1 MSSSLSNI
9 ALTGLSAGQN
19 ALNSVASNISN
30 VYVSGYNRQTTQL
43 AEMGTNGATGAG
55 TGVQVTGVSRAY
67 DALLMGQLRD
77 ASSTSAASTSYSD
90 QISQINSLFSST
102 TSSLSTSMSTFFSSL
117 QSLSS
122 NAGDSAARQT
132 VIGSAQSLV
141 SQFQSN
147 DSYLRNLDDTV
158 NKQLSTSADQINTYA
173 TQIAN
178 LNDQIV
184 RQGSDGASNAMLDQR
199 DQLVNSLNQLV
210 GVTTTTQKDN
220 SVTVSFAGGLTLVQ
234 GNTAAQVKAVAS
246 QSDATRTVLAYD
258 NGIGSPTVINEKS
271 LSTGSV
277 GGVLAFRSGPLDT
290 ARNQLGQIA
299 VALAGSFNAQ
309 HVQGV
314 DLNGNPGANF
324 FNYGQPSVI
333 GNTKNSVGGA
343 TLTATFADTSAVKA
357 SSYNVKYDG
366 SAWQVTRASD
376 GTSVSY
382 TTTANSDGSSTL
394 GFDGLA
400 VNISGT
406 PAANDQYTLNPTAN
420 VIAGMSVA
428 VTDPSAI
435 AAGQAGTDNGA
446 SDNRNAQALLALQT
460 GQVVGGSATLS
471 SAYASLISSVGT
483 EASNATI
490 TATSQTNIVT
500 QLTTKQQSI
509 SGVNLDEEYADLQR
523 YQQYYQ
529 ANAQVLT
536 TAGTLFT
543 TILSA
548 VNN

>member
-9 ALTGLSAGQN
+9 ALTGLSAAQN

-30 VYVSGYNRQTTQL
+30 VYVDGYNRQTTKL
-43 AEMGTNGATGAG
+43 AEMPTSNTTGSTG

-67 DALLMGQLRD
+67 DALVVSQLRN
-77 ASSTSAASTSYSD
+77 ASSTSAASTTYSD
-90 QISQINSLFSST
+90 QIGQINSLLSST

-122 NAGDSAARQT
+122 NAGDTAARQT

-141 SQFQSN
+141 SQFKSN
-147 DSYLRNLDDTV
+147 DSYLRTLDDAV

-184 RQGSDGASNAMLDQR
+184 RQGSGGASNAMLDQR
-199 DQLVNSLNQLV
+199 DELVNNLNQLV

-246 QSDATRTVLAYD
+246 TSDATRTVLAYD
-258 NGIGSPTVINEKS
+258 NGIGSPVVINEKN
-271 LSTGSV
+271 LTTGSV
-277 GGVLAFRSGPLDT
+277 GGVLSFRSGALDT

-299 VALAGSFNAQ
+299 VAMAGSFNAQ

-314 DLNGNPGANF
+314 DLDGNAGADF
-324 FNYGQPSVI
+324 FTLGQPSTI
-333 GNTKNSVGGA
+333 ANTQNTGSA
-343 TLTATFADTSAVKA
+343 ALTTTITDSTAVQA
-357 SSYNVKYDG
+357 SSYNVKYSG
-366 SAWQVTRASD
+366 GAWQVSRASD

-382 TTTANSDGSSTL
+382 TTAANADGSSTL
-394 GFDGLA
+394 SFDGLA
-400 VNISGT
+400 MNVSGT
-406 PAANDQYTLNPTAN
+406 PAANDQFTVNPVTNA
-420 VIAGMSVA
+420 VAGMSVA
-428 VTDPSAI
+428 ITDPGAI
-435 AAGQAGTDNGA
+435 AAGQADANTGD
-446 SDNRNAQALLALQT
+446 SDNRNAKALLALQT
-460 GQVVGGSATLS
+460 GKVVGGTTTLS
-471 SAYASLISSVGT
+471 SAYASLVSSVGT
-483 EASNATI
+483 TASNATI
-490 TATSQTNIVT
+490 TATAQTNIVT
-500 QLTTKQQSI
+500 QLTTQQQSI

-536 TAGTLFT
+536 TAGTLFN

>member
-9 ALTGLSAGQN
+9 ALTGLSAAQN

-43 AEMGTNGATGAG
+43 AEMPTSNATGSTG

-67 DALLMGQLRD
+67 DALVVAQLRN
-77 ASSTSAASTSYSD
+77 ASSTSAASTTYSS
-90 QISQINSLFSST
+90 QIGQINSLLSST
-102 TSSLSTSMSTFFSSL
+102 TSSLSTSMSTFFTSL

-122 NAGDSAARQT
+122 NAGDTAARQT

-147 DSYLRNLDDTV
+147 DSYLRTLDDAV

-184 RQGSDGASNAMLDQR
+184 RQGADGASNAMLDQR
-199 DQLVNSLNQLV
+199 DELVNNLNQLV

-220 SVTVSFAGGLTLVQ
+220 SITVSFAGGLTLVQ

-258 NGIGSPTVINEKS
+258 NGIGSPVVINEKN
-271 LSTGSV
+271 LTTGSV
-277 GGVLAFRSGPLDT
+277 GGVLTFRSGALDD

-299 VALAGSFNAQ
+299 VALAGSFNTQ
-309 HVQGV
+309 HAQGV
-314 DLNGNPGANF
+314 DLDGNAGADF
-324 FNYGQPSVI
+324 FTLGQPSTI
-333 GNTKNSVGGA
+333 ANTQNTGSA
-343 TLTATFADTSAVKA
+343 TLTTTIADSSAVQA
-357 SSYNVKYDG
+357 SSYNVKYASG
-366 SAWQVTRASD
+366 AWQVTRASD

-382 TTTANSDGSSTL
+382 TTTVESDGSSTL
-394 GFDGLA
+394 NFDGLDMN
-400 VNISGT
+400 VSGT
-406 PAANDQYTLNPTAN
+406 PAANDQYTVNPVTNA
-420 VIAGMSVA
+420 VAGMSVA
-428 VTDPSAI
+428 ITDPGAI
-435 AAGQAGTDNGA
+435 AAGQADANTGD

-460 GQVVGGSATLS
+460 GKVVGGTTTLS
-471 SAYASLISSVGT
+471 SAYASLVSSVGT
-483 EASNATI
+483 AASNATI

-500 QLTTKQQSI
+500 QLTTQQQSI

-529 ANAQVLT
+529 ANAQVLS
-536 TAGTLFT
+536 TAGTLFN